1 MRLGLLVAI
10 SLALSGCA
18 NMYEKYYKDRTGGGD
33 LTRSSR
39 VILSSDMP
47 EQLSG
52 RNGREAEDNLRMVED
67 GFRLI
72 GMSSFTGPQAGAA
85 HPGNA
90 VTQAGK
96 VHASAV
102 MIYPPKYAGTA
113 GGIHG
118 ALAGPYPTYE
128 FLATYWTKLKPPI
141 FGIYVDPLSAEPM
154 ENTRSNKGVIV
165 QAVVRNSPAFR
176 AGILRGD
183 VLTHIGEKEIADR
196 QGLSNALDQ
205 YVGKTVIVK
214 YVRAG
219 KEFTK
224 EVAFND

>member
-1 MRLGLLVAI
+1 
-10 SLALSGCA
+10 
-18 NMYEKYYKDRTGGGD
+18 MYETYYKDRTGGED
-33 LTRSSR
+33 LTRASR
-39 VILSSDMP
+39 VILSPDMP

-72 GMSSFTGPQAGAA
+72 GMSSFTGPQAGPA
-85 HPGNA
+85 HPSNA

-113 GGIHG
+113 GGIQG
-118 ALAGPYPTYE
+118 ILAGPHPTYQ
-128 FLATYWTKLKPPI
+128 FLATYWIKLKPPI
-141 FGIYVDPLSAEPM
+141 FGIYADPLSAEQIERPG
-154 ENTRSNKGVIV
+154 SNKGVVV
-165 QAVVRNSPAFR
+165 QTVVKNSPASR
-176 AGILRGD
+176 AGLIRGD

-205 YVGKTVIVK
+205 YVGKSVVVK
-214 YVRAG
+214 YVRDG

-224 EVAFND
+224 EAVLND